1 MTDHQQNVKLMK
13 QMGSREGYNPMPP
26 DQHRWTMGKKRGPL
40 YRFWG
45 WMCDHT
51 LSYGHRSPYAVD
63 DNGSERHIEH
73 AAADL
78 EMDLANTYFY
88 WRKGINLGIWRNG
101 TAEEGKRRM
110 FLCGEVIPK
119 VDEDDEDERQP
130 TNGLPPAIVA
140 KVKEWSAETQREFWS
155 TWAIRKTVRDTSL
168 RELMA
173 AAREILDRDDDEHLK
188 TWGIQRSRQEHNPK
202 NMPPEELQA
211 RQERIQK
218 ILPDLEK
225 HVQTVQAFVQPR
237 ESAPYNGGY
246 NGSGG
251 AASLLNTEKDRES
264 SENNNNSVPVPPRS
278 APLEETAAAVVVVLN
293 ALNDYG
299 RTTEKAAG
307 TLVNDCRRANPT
319 CSAEEIAGTIH
330 ELAAGINRGTRNPV
344 GMLLKQVPEALK
356 TPRKAPPSIESEERR
371 KDGEAAYVLAHPGEF
386 DAESIEWA
394 RKRAQKPGG
403 T

>member
-1 MTDHQQNVKLMK
+1 MTDHQHNIKLIK
-13 QMGSREGYNPMPP
+13 QMGSREGYNPIPP
-26 DQHRWTMGKKRGPL
+26 DQHRWTRGKKRGPL

-51 LSYGHRSPYAVD
+51 LAYGHRSPYAVD
-63 DNGSERHIEH
+63 ENGSERHIEH

-78 EMDLANTYFY
+78 EMDLANAYLY
-88 WRKGINLGIWRNG
+88 WRKGINLGLWRNG
-101 TAEEGKRRM
+101 TAAEGKRRM

-119 VDEDDEDERQP
+119 IDEDDEDEGQP
-130 TNGLPPAIVA
+130 TTGLPPSIIA
-140 KVKEWSAETQREFWS
+140 KVKEWSAETQREFWA
-155 TWAIRKTVRDTSL
+155 TWALRKTVRDTSL

-188 TWGIQRSRQEHNPK
+188 TWGLQRTRQEHNPK

-225 HVQTVQAFVQPR
+225 HVQTVQAFVQPQ

-246 NGSGG
+246 NASVA
-251 AASLLNTEKDRES
+251 AASLLNTEKDRELL
-264 SENNNNSVPVPPRS
+264 ENNNNRADVPPRS
-278 APLEETAAAVVVVLN
+278 SPLEEDSAVVVVVLE
-293 ALNDYG
+293 ALSSYG
-299 RTTEKAAG
+299 RTTEKAARSFI
-307 TLVNDCRRANPT
+307 DECRRAKPN
-319 CSAEEIAGTIH
+319 CSAEEITRTTH

-344 GMLLKQVPEALK
+344 GMLLKQVPEVLK
-356 TPRKAPPSIESEERR
+356 TLRRAAPPIESDEQR

-394 RKRAQKPGG
+394 KKRRDGPP
-403 T
+403 

>member
-1 MTDHQQNVKLMK
+1 MK
-13 QMGSREGYNPMPP
+13 KIGSREGYNPMPP
-26 DQHRWTMGKKRGPL
+26 GQHRWTRGKKRGAL

-51 LSYGHRSPYAVD
+51 IAYGHRSPYAVD

-78 EMDLANTYFY
+78 EMDLANAYLY
-88 WRKGINLGIWRNG
+88 WRKGINLGLWRNG

-130 TNGLPPAIVA
+130 ANGLPPAIVA

-188 TWGIQRSRQEHNPK
+188 TWGIQRNRQEHSPK

-225 HVQTVQAFVQPR
+225 HVQTVQAFVQPQ

-246 NGSGG
+246 NGSG
-251 AASLLNTEKDRES
+251 AAVSLLTPEKDRELP
-264 SENNNNSVPVPPRS
+264 ENNNNNNRAYVPPGS
-278 APLEETAAAVVVVLN
+278 PPEEASAAVVVVLD
-293 ALNDYG
+293 ALSTFG
-299 RTTEKAAG
+299 RTTEKAARS
-307 TLVNDCRRANPT
+307 LIDECRRAKPA

-330 ELAAGINRGTRNPV
+330 ELAAGINRSTRNPV

-356 TPRKAPPSIESEERR
+356 TPRKAAPPVESEEQR
-371 KDGEAAYVLAHPGEF
+371 KDREAAYVLAHPGEF
-386 DAESIEWA
+386 EAESIEWA
-394 RKRAQKPGG
+394 RKRAQRVGG

>member
-1 MTDHQQNVKLMK
+1 MTDHQQNVNLMK
-13 QMGSREGYNPMPP
+13 QMGSRAGYNPMPP

-63 DNGSERHIEH
+63 ENGSERHIEH

-78 EMDLANTYFY
+78 EMDLANTYCY
-88 WRKGINLGIWRNG
+88 WRKGINLGLWRNG

-119 VDEDDEDERQP
+119 VDEDDEDVRQP
-130 TNGLPPAIVA
+130 GNGLPPSIIA

-188 TWGIQRSRQEHNPK
+188 TWGIQRNRQEHSPK

-225 HVQTVQAFVQPR
+225 HVQTVQAFVQPQ

-246 NGSGG
+246 SGSAG
-251 AASLLNTEKDRES
+251 AASLLNTEKDRERP
-264 SENNNNSVPVPPRS
+264 EPPS
-278 APLEETAAAVVVVLN
+278 
-293 ALNDYG
+293 DIDS
-299 RTTEKAAG
+299 K
-307 TLVNDCRRANPT
+307 
-319 CSAEEIAGTIH
+319 
-330 ELAAGINRGTRNPV
+330 PV
-344 GMLLKQVPEALK
+344 GRSVGRPSLETSDRPTIDSMTESLQP
-356 TPRKAPPSIESEERR
+356 PAPPI
-371 KDGEAAYVLAHPGEF
+371 
-386 DAESIEWA
+386 
-394 RKRAQKPGG
+394 AQLPYADPVRQ
-403 T
+403 

>member
-1 MTDHQQNVKLMK
+1 MTDHQQIVNLMK
-13 QMGSREGYNPMPP
+13 QMGSRAGYNPMPP

-63 DNGSERHIEH
+63 ANGSERHIEH

-78 EMDLANTYFY
+78 EMDLANTYAY
-88 WRKGINLGIWRNG
+88 WRKGINLGLWRNG

-130 TNGLPPAIVA
+130 SNGLPPAIVA

-188 TWGIQRSRQEHNPK
+188 TWGIQRNRQEHSPK

-225 HVQTVQAFVQPR
+225 HVQTVQAFVQPQ

-246 NGSGG
+246 NGSAP
-251 AASLLNTEKDRES
+251 AASLLTSEKDRELP
-264 SENNNNSVPVPPRS
+264 ENNNNRAAVPTPSTPP
-278 APLEETAAAVVVVLN
+278 EEDRAAVVVVVLD
-293 ALNDYG
+293 ALNTYG
-299 RTTEKAAG
+299 RTTEKAAN
-307 TLVNDCRRANPT
+307 TFIDECRRAKPA
-319 CSAEEIAGTIH
+319 CSAEEITH
-330 ELAAGINRGTRNPV
+330 TVHDLAAGINRGTRNPI

-356 TPRKAPPSIESEERR
+356 TLRKPMTAGESAEQRQNR
-371 KDGEAAYVLAHPGEF
+371 DAAYVLAHPGEF
-386 DAESIEWA
+386 DTESIEWA
-394 RKRAQKPGG
+394 RKHRNGPV
-403 T
+403 